1 MQKRYHTL
9 ENIIFDAIVYLVMAF
24 VLICCLVPF
33 IYMLAVSFSGTKP
46 LINGEVFL
54 WPKDFTL
61 DSYKQIFTYPNF
73 FKAYGNTFLYAVGG
87 TAIALIMTSLMAY
100 PLSKT
105 FLWGNKFFT
114 KMVVV
119 TMFFSGGLIPNYLLL
134 NSLHLVGTRAAMLM
148 PFAINSFNLIILIN
162 FFRSIPNEIEEAA
175 LIDGLGYFGI
185 LRRIVLPVQHL
196 NEGMERLQQGDFT
209 HKLPPEGHLEMR
221 QLLQRYNDTGDRM
234 QALIEEN
241 RLREEQ
247 RYAEELKALQS
258 EINPHF
264 LLNTVNTIRFMADL
278 ARFDSIRDMAA
289 DLMEILRCLL
299 RTPAERYT
307 LADEAKI
314 LEAYIHIM
322 EVRYSGS
329 FSFRCAFSPESL
341 ACRLPK
347 LLLQPLVENA
357 LLHGLEGCEDG
368 EVSLSGRTE
377 DGVLYLSVCD
387 NGVGMDP
394 ERLAACLSGPG
405 EGKAG
410 SSIGLANVQRRILL
424 QYGAPYGLWVDSA
437 PGRGTCISIT
447 LPAGSG
453 REGGLPCCAQ

>member
-148 PFAINSFNLIILIN
+148 SFAINSFNLIILIN

-185 LRRIVLPVQHL
+185 LRRIVLPLSTAAIATIGLYYAV
-196 NEGMERLQQGDFT
+196 FFW
-209 HKLPPEGHLEMR
+209 
-221 QLLQRYNDTGDRM
+221 NDWFNSLIYLKSDQYPVMMFLRNIVNGTMVIGTG
-234 QALIEEN
+234 
-241 RLREEQ
+241 
-247 RYAEELKALQS
+247 
-258 EINPHF
+258 
-264 LLNTVNTIRFMADL
+264 
-278 ARFDSIRDMAA
+278 
-289 DLMEILRCLL
+289 
-299 RTPAERYT
+299 
-307 LADEAKI
+307 
-314 LEAYIHIM
+314 
-322 EVRYSGS
+322 SGS
-329 FSFRCAFSPESL
+329 AEKTTIAISVKSAVIITSTVPIIVIYPF
-341 ACRLPK
+341 
-347 LLLQPLVENA
+347 LQKFFVK
-357 LLHGLEGCEDG
+357 GLTIG
-368 EVSLSGRTE
+368 
-377 DGVLYLSVCD
+377 GVK
-387 NGVGMDP
+387 G
-394 ERLAACLSGPG
+394 
-405 EGKAG
+405 
-410 SSIGLANVQRRILL
+410 
-424 QYGAPYGLWVDSA
+424 
-437 PGRGTCISIT
+437 
-447 LPAGSG
+447 
-453 REGGLPCCAQ
+453 